1 MLQIYSQ
8 RDPRWANIK
17 LGTGTLTIGQAG
29 CTISCV
35 ASLAGIT
42 PKEVNERL
50 LKVNGY
56 ANTNLIIWSKVKEA
70 MPWLEW
76 KHRGYTYDNN
86 QVAQNLPCLVEV
98 DGKRIGA
105 PRHWVLYIG
114 NQKMYDPWY
123 GTEKTTSYYPPVGY
137 AIINRVG
144 NPPGGSMS
152 GAVMYGKP
160 HSYDLNNH
168 DSMKVAV
175 DHLND
180 ILEGRYIKKEDHQK
194 LLNEEIEK
202 RRRAE
207 DEASGFKKTHKE
219 FIADLAGI
227 FETQHNTPEILAAS
241 RQAIAYEDNYR
252 ELQEIRQKER
262 EEWGKAIFAL
272 EGQVQTMRKE
282 LEHKDKELDDI
293 KKKIDDLKKETP
305 KEVEVEKPV
314 DKLAD
319 RLNRLWDR
327 LWEII
332 QNSVGGK

>member
-1 MLQIYSQ
+1 M
-8 RDPRWANIK
+8 
-17 LGTGTLTIGQAG
+17 TLSEFVKKYDGKQVEYHSYGGAATYFQ
-29 CTISCV
+29 CV
-35 ASLAGIT
+35 DIVNQYI
-42 PKEVNERL
+42 KEVLNKTPIKGTDAKDFPTKYKKEEFDWIP
-50 LKVNGY
+50 
-56 ANTNLIIWSKVKEA
+56 NTPTGVPGVGDIIIWSGNVGGGAGHIAVVLSATANTFTSLDQNWSKKQVVTIENHRYNNVLG
-70 MPWLEW
+70 WL
-76 KHRGYTYDNN
+76 KPKG
-86 QVAQNLPCLVEV
+86 
-98 DGKRIGA
+98 
-105 PRHWVLYIG
+105 G
-114 NQKMYDPWY
+114 N
-123 GTEKTTSYYPPVGY
+123 
-137 AIINRVG
+137 
-144 NPPGGSMS
+144 MS

-194 LLNEEIEK
+194 LLNEEIER

-219 FIADLAGI
+219 FIADLATI
-227 FETQHNTPEILAAS
+227 FGTQHNTPEILAAS

-319 RLNRLWDR
+319 RINRFWDR

-332 QNSVGGK
+332 QNNIGGK